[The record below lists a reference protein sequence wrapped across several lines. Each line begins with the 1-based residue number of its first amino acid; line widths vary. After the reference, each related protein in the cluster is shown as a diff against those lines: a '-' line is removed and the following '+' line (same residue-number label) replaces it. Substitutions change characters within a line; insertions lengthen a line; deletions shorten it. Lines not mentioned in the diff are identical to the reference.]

1 MLIDTVSELI
11 DEVLTKQEY
20 TKPEKSVSKMLIFR
34 EKKREEKRR
43 EREREKK
50 EKEIS
55 PTITM
60 IEHEA
65 FFTVLL

>member
-43 EREREKK
+43 ERERERERERRKRKK
-50 EKEIS
+50 YLQQS
-55 PTITM
+55 Q
-60 IEHEA
+60 
-65 FFTVLL
+65 